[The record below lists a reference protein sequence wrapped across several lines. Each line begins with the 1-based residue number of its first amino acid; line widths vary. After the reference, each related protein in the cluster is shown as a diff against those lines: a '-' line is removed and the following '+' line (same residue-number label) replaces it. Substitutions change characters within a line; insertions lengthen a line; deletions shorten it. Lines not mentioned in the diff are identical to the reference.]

1 MERRAV
7 LFRSTPGAKP
17 NPIKGCY
24 TALAIFLPLIVL
36 RSPEYF
42 PLTVGLSDWY
52 QLASAGGGGGKVL
65 FSIVLAGALVSIVP
79 VIIVFLMLQRFWQ
92 GGLALGSLK

>member
-1 MERRAV
+1 V
-7 LFRSTPGAKP
+7 FRLIAPGFVTVFLLSFVATW
-17 NPIKGCY
+17 NNY
-24 TALAIFLPLIVL
+24 FLPLIVL

-42 PLTVGLSDWY
+42 PLTVGLSAWY
-52 QLASAGGGGGKVL
+52 QLASAGGGGGKLL

-92 GGLALGSLK
+92 GGLALGSVK